1 MKYFEVTC
9 EIRPFSQD
17 AADLLSAMLAEIGF
31 ESFSQTESG
40 VLAYIQQS
48 VWNED
53 EMQQVVRNFCL
64 PEVEIRYTKAEAPDE
79 DWNQVWEEEG
89 FQPIIIPAAS
99 PVPSKGGVNG
109 KEVTHVTP
117 PLEGTGEAVMIVVHD
132 VKHTDVPP
140 AQYDIL
146 ITPRL
151 AFGTGSHETTR
162 LILRTLATL
171 DLEGKHVIDAGTG
184 TGILAIMAIKR
195 GAASVFAYDIDEW
208 SVENTKDNLLL
219 NHIQTLSDSPLKGE
233 KQKVSP
239 LRGGLAG
246 SVAVVC
252 GDSSVLEGQAK
263 ADLLIANI
271 NRNILL
277 QDLPRF
283 AASVKKGG
291 QMILS
296 GFYRQ
301 DIQPLAEAA
310 SQLGFSLLK
319 TENEGDWAMLL
330 FEADALGRRDV

>member
-1 MKYFEVTC
+1 MKYFEVSC
-9 EIRPFSQD
+9 EIRPFSED
-17 AADLLSAMLAEIGF
+17 AADVLSAQLAEIGF

-48 VWNED
+48 AWNED

-64 PEVEIRYTKAEAPDE
+64 PEVEIRYAKAEAPDE

-89 FQPIIIPAAS
+89 FQPIIIPS
-99 PVPSKGGVNG
+99 
-109 KEVTHVTP
+109 E
-117 PLEGTGEAVMIVVHD
+117 EGQEEALIVVHD

-140 AQYDIL
+140 AQYDIV

-151 AFGTGSHETTR
+151 AFGTGSHSTTR
-162 LILRTLATL
+162 LILRTLARL
-171 DLEGKHVIDAGTG
+171 DLKGKDVIDAGTG
-184 TGILAIMAIKR
+184 TGILAIMAMKR
-195 GAASVFAYDIDEW
+195 GASYVFAYDIDEW
-208 SVENTKDNLLL
+208 SVENAKDNLLL
-219 NHIQTLSDSPLKGE
+219 NHIQTLSNSPLKGE

-239 LRGGLAG
+239 LRGGLEG

-252 GDSSVLEGQAK
+252 GDSSVLERQAK

-277 QDLPRF
+277 EDLPQF
-283 AASVKKGG
+283 AKVVKDKGK
-291 QMILS
+291 MILS